1 MDEQNWLEV
10 MNRQQWMKQIQE
22 TNQYTSKYGLQ
33 LSEEDTE
40 LLIEEKNHT
49 LKAERRVEFGQS
61 VIPQIIYIFCDS
73 AYISQDNYLDTLIR
87 LQEIFFLYKNEM
99 QDEITDEELLNF
111 MKEQFEDICYGDLEY
126 LESTCLE
133 IFSEA
138 IRAGYKGYNIT
149 QGNGEFSKIDIVQ
162 RWDKDLYLQTLKEL
176 CWR

>member
-40 LLIEEKNHT
+40 VLIEEKNHT

-73 AYISQDNYLDTLIR
+73 AFISQDNYLDT
-87 LQEIFFLYKNEM
+87 
-99 QDEITDEELLNF
+99 
-111 MKEQFEDICYGDLEY
+111 
-126 LESTCLE
+126 
-133 IFSEA
+133 
-138 IRAGYKGYNIT
+138 
-149 QGNGEFSKIDIVQ
+149 
-162 RWDKDLYLQTLKEL
+162 
-176 CWR
+176 